1 MKKFLYTL
9 LLFIMVALPSGAV
22 LKEKSLARTLGV
34 LRLELYS
41 NWKKQKVL
49 MARYELQQDQQHA
62 MLVEYMQRS
71 EQISLMLYSQKSDY
85 TFDIAYS
92 CQQATKLYEEL
103 NRTNV
108 PYNLIRGKLKGE
120 LSRYDSLIYALE
132 QLPPAIVSKRKGTA
146 EIDSF
151 LVSITDSLVIG
162 SRQEDGITN
171 GNDPYFLKGSEL
183 VDREKC
189 LLYARALRNNIVR
202 MFNSISMDQKYYEE
216 VTDKVEK
223 LNSYAEKKYAEL
235 QNNIFKIGNKNYFSI
250 LKTFRVQW
258 KTMVADFKEKYMPI
272 KDGDIQYSEWR
283 GPAVLFSSVFMIFYI
298 IIGALLSNIV
308 LRWLVPRRFRTETYR
323 QKRQALIMALG
334 ILFFIIA
341 IMIIR
346 ASINKNVIQMSTGL
360 MTNIAW
366 LMEVVLVS
374 LLFRLNGSQI
384 NAGVKMYTPFIVMAF
399 IVIVFRIILIPNS
412 LVNIIFPPILLAC
425 TIWQMKAG
433 SKYRS
438 LLPLS
443 DKFYCGVSLAVIII
457 STLIAWYGYT
467 LLSVQI
473 TIWWTFQLAAI
484 QSITCVY
491 DILAWYERKYL
502 IEKVRQAG
510 HEDLTDEEIQKRASR
525 GEFIA
530 QTWFYDFFEQALTPV
545 IAVLSVLLC
554 ILAAASVF
562 EMTSICKTV
571 FFSNFI
577 DEEGV
582 IQLSLFKMCLVVGC
596 YFIFKYLNYA
606 ARSFYFSYKR
616 SVSDGTKDFN
626 ETFARNVLQILVWG
640 TYCIA
645 ALVLLKVPRSGIEI
659 IGAGL
664 ASGLGF
670 ASKGLLE
677 NFFYGTSLMS
687 GRVRVGDYIECD
699 GITGKVESIT
709 YQSTQITTLDGSVI
723 AFLNSALFNKNFK
736 NLTRNHQYELVK
748 IPVGVA
754 YGTDVNKV
762 REMLLNAL
770 RPLCVKTS
778 DGREI
783 VSPDH
788 PLSVIFSNFGDSSV
802 DLFVVSWLLVD
813 QKAAWQAKAKEVI
826 YNVLNENN
834 IEIPF
839 PQRDIHIRKD

>member
-1 MKKFLYTL
+1 
-9 LLFIMVALPSGAV
+9 MVALPSGAV

-34 LRLELYS
+34 LRLELYN
-41 NWKKQKVL
+41 NWKKQKAL
-49 MARYELQQDQQHA
+49 MARYELQQEQQHA

-71 EQISLMLYSQKSDY
+71 EQISLMLYSQKTDY

-103 NRTNV
+103 NRTNI
-108 PYNLIRGKLKGE
+108 PYNLIRSKLKGE

-132 QLPPAIVSKRKGTA
+132 QLPPAIVSRKKSTA
-146 EIDSF
+146 AIDSF
-151 LVSITDSLVIG
+151 LINITDSL
-162 SRQEDGITN
+162 EAENKLGIQKTN
-171 GNDPYFLKGSEL
+171 AGPYFLRGSEI
-183 VDREKC
+183 VDRDKC
-189 LLYARALRNNIVR
+189 LLYARALRNNIVK
-202 MFNSISMDQKYYEE
+202 MFNSISMDQKYYED
-216 VTDKVEK
+216 VADKVEK
-223 LNSYAEKKYAEL
+223 LNHYAEKKYAEL
-235 QNNIFKIGNKNYFSI
+235 QKSIFVVGNKNYFSV
-250 LKTFRVQW
+250 LKTFRMQW

-283 GPAVLFSSVFMIFYI
+283 GPSVLFSSVFMIFYI
-298 IIGALLSNIV
+298 IIGALLSNII

-323 QKRQALIMALG
+323 LKRRALIMAVG

-346 ASINKNVIQMSTGL
+346 ASIDKNVIQMSTGL
-360 MTNIAW
+360 MVNIAW

-374 LLFRLNGSQI
+374 LLFRLKGTQI
-384 NAGVKMYTPFIVMAF
+384 DAGVKMYTPFIVMAF
-399 IVIVFRIILIPNS
+399 IVIIFRIILIPNS

-425 TIWQMKAG
+425 TIWQVKTG
-433 SKYRS
+433 KKYRS

-443 DKFYCGVSLAVIII
+443 DKFYCGISLAVIII
-457 STLIAWYGYT
+457 STFIAWDGYT
-467 LLSVQI
+467 MLSVQI

-491 DILAWYERKYL
+491 DILAWYERKYM

-510 HEDLTDEEIQKRASR
+510 HEDLTDEEIQTRANR
-525 GEFIA
+525 GEFIS

-545 IAVLSVLLC
+545 IAVVSVLLC
-554 ILAAASVF
+554 ITAAAAVF

-582 IQLSLFKMCLVVGC
+582 IQISLFKMCLVIGC

-606 ARSFYFSYKR
+606 ARSFYFTYKK
-616 SVSDGTKDFN
+616 SVNDGTKEFN
-626 ETFARNVLQILVWG
+626 ETFAKNVIQILVWG

-723 AFLNSALFNKNFK
+723 SFLNSALFNKSFK

-754 YGTDVNKV
+754 YGTDVKKV
-762 REMLLNAL
+762 RELLLKAL
-770 RPLCVKTS
+770 HPLCGKTD
-778 DGREI
+778 DGRDV
-783 VSPDH
+783 VSPDY
-788 PLSVIFSNFGDSSV
+788 PLSVIFSDFGDSSV

-813 QKAAWQAKAKEVI
+813 QKWSWQAKAKEII